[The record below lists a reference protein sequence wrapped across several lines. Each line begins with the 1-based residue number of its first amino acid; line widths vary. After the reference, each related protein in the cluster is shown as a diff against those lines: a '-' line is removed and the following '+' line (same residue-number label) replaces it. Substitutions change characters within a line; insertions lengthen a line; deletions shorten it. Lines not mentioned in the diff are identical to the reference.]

1 MVFLF
6 FGVVMKN
13 KIFKHT
19 IYFFTLFTILLLLT
33 LIVFLYNQSYPFF
46 IKNDFIKFIFNKT
59 WDASEFSG
67 SFGIFNILLASI
79 FISILACVI
88 SLPIAFGTSLFI
100 CFYCKKSKTILMW
113 LINILSGIPSIIYGF
128 FGMFIIVKNIEKIF
142 KVSAGES
149 VLAGSIILSIM
160 ILPYFVSN
168 LIETIELIKK
178 KYKRDS
184 DALGISK
191 EFFIRKIVL
200 KKLNFS
206 ILTGFMISFSRA
218 IGETMAV
225 MMVIGN
231 APIFPKL
238 LSKAQTIPSLIALEI
253 GMSEVYS
260 EHYYALFASG
270 FVLLI
275 LVLII
280 NILLFLINRKRD
292 NYDKI

>member
-1 MVFLF
+1 
-6 FGVVMKN
+6 MKN
-13 KIFKHT
+13 KFFKYT
-19 IYFFTLFTILLLLT
+19 VYIFTLFTILLLFT
-33 LIVFLYNQSYPFF
+33 LIVFLYNQSLPFF
-46 IKNDFIKFIFNKT
+46 LKNNFLKFIFGRV
-59 WDASEFSG
+59 WDATEVSG
-67 SFGIFNILLASI
+67 SFGIFNILLASV
-79 FISILACVI
+79 FISILACII
-88 SLPIAFGTSLFI
+88 SLPIAIGTAIFI
-100 CFYCKKSKTILMW
+100 SFYTKKSRVILIW
-113 LINILSGIPSIIYGF
+113 LINILAGIPSIIYGF
-128 FGMFIIVKNIEKIF
+128 FGMIIIVKNIEKIF

-178 KYKRDS
+178 KYQRDS

-191 EFFIRKIVL
+191 EYFIRKVVL
-200 KKLNFS
+200 KKLHFS

-270 FVLLI
+270 FILLI

-280 NILLFLINRKRD
+280 NILLFIINRKSRI
-292 NYDKI
+292 YDKI

>member
-1 MVFLF
+1 
-6 FGVVMKN
+6 MKN
-13 KIFKHT
+13 KVFKYAVY
-19 IYFFTLFTILLLLT
+19 IFTLFTILLLLT
-33 LIVFLYNQSYPFF
+33 LIVFLYNQSLPFF
-46 IKNDFIKFIFNKT
+46 LKNNFLKFIFGRVWNAT
-59 WDASEFSG
+59 EVSG
-67 SFGIFNILLASI
+67 SFGIFNILLASV
-79 FISILACVI
+79 FISILACII
-88 SLPIAFGTSLFI
+88 SLPIAIGTALFI
-100 CFYCKKSKTILMW
+100 CFYTKKSKVLLVW
-113 LINILSGIPSIIYGF
+113 LINILAGIPSIIYGF
-128 FGMFIIVKNIEKIF
+128 FGMIIIVKNIERIF
-142 KVSAGES
+142 KISAGES

-178 KYKRDS
+178 KYQRDS

-191 EFFIRKIVL
+191 EYFIRKVVL

-270 FVLLI
+270 FILLI

-280 NILLFLINRKRD
+280 NILLFIINRKSRI
-292 NYDKI
+292 YDKI

>member
-1 MVFLF
+1 
-6 FGVVMKN
+6 MKN
-13 KIFKHT
+13 KIFKNT
-19 IYFFTLFTILLLLT
+19 VYIFTLFTILLLFT
-33 LIVFLYNQSYPFF
+33 LIVFLYNQSLPFF
-46 IKNDFIKFIFNKT
+46 LKNNFLNFIFGKV
-59 WDASEFSG
+59 WDATEIYG

-79 FISILACVI
+79 LISILSCII
-88 SLPIAFGTSLFI
+88 SLPIAIGTSLFI
-100 CFYCKKSKTILMW
+100 CFYTNKSRVILMW
-113 LINILSGIPSIIYGF
+113 LINILAGIPSIIYGF
-128 FGMFIIVKNIEKIF
+128 FGMIVIVKNLEKIF
-142 KVSAGES
+142 KISAGES

-168 LIETIELIKK
+168 LVETIEIIKA
-178 KYKRDS
+178 KYKKDS

-191 EFFIRKIVL
+191 EYFIRKIVF
-200 KKLNFS
+200 KKLNYS

-270 FVLLI
+270 FALLI

-280 NILLFLINRKRD
+280 NIIIFLVNRKSRS
-292 NYDKI
+292 YDKI

>member
-1 MVFLF
+1 
-6 FGVVMKN
+6 MKN
-13 KIFKHT
+13 KIFKN
-19 IYFFTLFTILLLLT
+19 IVYIFTLFTILLLFT
-33 LIVFLYNQSYPFF
+33 LIVFLYNQSLPFF
-46 IKNDFIKFIFNKT
+46 LKNNFLNFIFGKV
-59 WDASEFSG
+59 WDATEIYG
-67 SFGIFNILLASI
+67 SFGIFNILLASVL
-79 FISILACVI
+79 ISILACII
-88 SLPIAFGTSLFI
+88 SLPIAIGTALFI
-100 CFYCKKSKTILMW
+100 CFYTNKSRVILMW
-113 LINILSGIPSIIYGF
+113 LINILAGIPSIIYGF
-128 FGMFIIVKNIEKIF
+128 FGMIIIVKNLEKIF
-142 KVSAGES
+142 KISAGES

-168 LIETIELIKK
+168 LVETIEIIKA
-178 KYKRDS
+178 KYKKDS

-191 EFFIRKIVL
+191 EYFIRKIVF
-200 KKLNFS
+200 KKLNYS

-270 FVLLI
+270 FSLLI

-280 NILLFLINRKRD
+280 NIIIFLINRKSRS
-292 NYDKI
+292 YDKI

>member
-1 MVFLF
+1 MRNKVFKYTVYL
-6 FGVVMKN
+6 
-13 KIFKHT
+13 
-19 IYFFTLFTILLLLT
+19 FTLFTILLLLT
-33 LIVFLYNQSYPFF
+33 LIVFLYNQSLPFF
-46 IKNDFIKFIFNKT
+46 LKNNFLKFIFGRV
-59 WDASEFSG
+59 WDATEVLG
-67 SFGIFNILLASI
+67 SFGIFNILLASV
-79 FISILACVI
+79 FISILACII
-88 SLPIAFGTSLFI
+88 SLPIAIGTALFI
-100 CFYCKKSKTILMW
+100 SFYTKKSRVILIW
-113 LINILSGIPSIIYGF
+113 LINILAGIPSIIYGF
-128 FGMFIIVKNIEKIF
+128 FGMIIIVKNIEKIF

-168 LIETIELIKK
+168 LIETIELVKK
-178 KYKRDS
+178 KYQRDS

-191 EFFIRKIVL
+191 EYFIRKVVL

-270 FVLLI
+270 FILLI

-280 NILLFLINRKRD
+280 NILLFIINRKSR

>member
-1 MVFLF
+1 MV
-6 FGVVMKN
+6 
-13 KIFKHT
+13 
-19 IYFFTLFTILLLLT
+19 
-33 LIVFLYNQSYPFF
+33 
-46 IKNDFIKFIFNKT
+46 
-59 WDASEFSG
+59 A
-67 SFGIFNILLASI
+67 
-79 FISILACVI
+79 
-88 SLPIAFGTSLFI
+88 
-100 CFYCKKSKTILMW
+100 
-113 LINILSGIPSIIYGF
+113 GIPSIIYGF
-128 FGMFIIVKNIEKIF
+128 FGMIIIVKNLEKIF
-142 KVSAGES
+142 KISAGES

-168 LIETIELIKK
+168 LVETIEIIKA
-178 KYKRDS
+178 KYKKDS

-191 EFFIRKIVL
+191 EYFIRKIVF
-200 KKLNFS
+200 KKLNYS

-270 FVLLI
+270 FALLI

-280 NILLFLINRKRD
+280 NIIIFLVNRKSRS
-292 NYDKI
+292 YDKI

>member
-1 MVFLF
+1 
-6 FGVVMKN
+6 MKN
-13 KIFKHT
+13 KVFKYT
-19 IYFFTLFTILLLLT
+19 VYLFTLFTILLLLT
-33 LIVFLYNQSYPFF
+33 LVVFLYKQSLPYFL
-46 IKNDFIKFIFNKT
+46 KNSFLKFIFGRV
-59 WDASEFSG
+59 WDATEVTG
-67 SFGIFNILLASI
+67 SFGIFNILLASL
-79 FISILACVI
+79 FISILACII
-88 SLPIAFGTSLFI
+88 SLPIAIGTALFI
-100 CFYCKKSKTILMW
+100 SFYTKKSRVILIW
-113 LINILSGIPSIIYGF
+113 LINILAGIPSIIYGF
-128 FGMFIIVKNIEKIF
+128 FGMIIIVKNIEKIF

-149 VLAGSIILSIM
+149 ILAGSIILSIM

-178 KYKRDS
+178 KYQRDS

-191 EFFIRKIVL
+191 EYFIRKVVL
-200 KKLNFS
+200 KKLHFS

-270 FVLLI
+270 FILLI

-280 NILLFLINRKRD
+280 NILLFIINRKSR

>member
-1 MVFLF
+1 
-6 FGVVMKN
+6 MKN
-13 KIFKHT
+13 KVFKYAVY
-19 IYFFTLFTILLLLT
+19 IFTLFTILLLLT
-33 LIVFLYNQSYPFF
+33 LIVFLYNQSLPFF
-46 IKNDFIKFIFNKT
+46 LKNNFLKFIFGRVWNAT
-59 WDASEFSG
+59 EVSG
-67 SFGIFNILLASI
+67 SFGIFNILLASV
-79 FISILACVI
+79 FISILACII
-88 SLPIAFGTSLFI
+88 SLPIAIGTALFI
-100 CFYCKKSKTILMW
+100 CFYTKKSKVLLVW
-113 LINILSGIPSIIYGF
+113 LINILAGIPSIIYGF
-128 FGMFIIVKNIEKIF
+128 FGMIIIVKNIERIF
-142 KVSAGES
+142 KISAGES

-178 KYKRDS
+178 KYQRDS

-191 EFFIRKIVL
+191 EYFIRKVVL
-200 KKLNFS
+200 KKLHFS

-270 FVLLI
+270 FILLI

-280 NILLFLINRKRD
+280 NILLFIINRKSRI
-292 NYDKI
+292 YDKI

>member
-1 MVFLF
+1 
-6 FGVVMKN
+6 MKN
-13 KIFKHT
+13 KVFKYT
-19 IYFFTLFTILLLLT
+19 VYIFTLFTILLLLT
-33 LIVFLYNQSYPFF
+33 LIVFLYNQSLPFF
-46 IKNDFIKFIFNKT
+46 LKNNFLKFIFGRV
-59 WDASEFSG
+59 WDATEVSG
-67 SFGIFNILLASI
+67 SFGIFNILLASV
-79 FISILACVI
+79 FISILACII
-88 SLPIAFGTSLFI
+88 SLPIAIGTALYL
-100 CFYCKKSKTILMW
+100 CFYIKKFRVLLIW
-113 LINILSGIPSIIYGF
+113 LINILAGIPSIIYGF
-128 FGMFIIVKNIEKIF
+128 FGMIIIVKNIEKIF

-178 KYKRDS
+178 KYQRDS

-191 EFFIRKIVL
+191 EYFIRKVVL
-200 KKLNFS
+200 KKLHFS

-270 FVLLI
+270 FILLI

-280 NILLFLINRKRD
+280 NILSFIINRKSR

>member
-1 MVFLF
+1 
-6 FGVVMKN
+6 MKN
-13 KIFKHT
+13 KVFKYT
-19 IYFFTLFTILLLLT
+19 VYIFTLFTILLLLT
-33 LIVFLYNQSYPFF
+33 LIVFLYNQSLPFF
-46 IKNDFIKFIFNKT
+46 LKNNFLKFIFGRV
-59 WDASEFSG
+59 WDATEVSG
-67 SFGIFNILLASI
+67 SFGIFNILLASV
-79 FISILACVI
+79 FISILACII
-88 SLPIAFGTSLFI
+88 SLPIAIGTALYI
-100 CFYCKKSKTILMW
+100 CFYTKNSKVFLIW
-113 LINILSGIPSIIYGF
+113 LINILAGIPSIIYGF
-128 FGMFIIVKNIEKIF
+128 FGMIIIVKNIERIF
-142 KVSAGES
+142 KISAGES

-178 KYKRDS
+178 KYQRDS

-191 EFFIRKIVL
+191 EFFIRKVVL
-200 KKLNFS
+200 KKLHFS

-270 FVLLI
+270 FILLI

-280 NILLFLINRKRD
+280 NILLFIINRKSRI
-292 NYDKI
+292 YDKI

>member
-1 MVFLF
+1 
-6 FGVVMKN
+6 MKN
-13 KIFKHT
+13 KIFKNMVY
-19 IYFFTLFTILLLLT
+19 IFTLFTILLLFT
-33 LIVFLYNQSYPFF
+33 LIVFLYNQSLPFF
-46 IKNDFIKFIFNKT
+46 LKNNFLNFIFGKV
-59 WDASEFSG
+59 WDATEIYG
-67 SFGIFNILLASI
+67 SFGIFNILLASVL
-79 FISILACVI
+79 ISILACII
-88 SLPIAFGTSLFI
+88 SLPIAIGTALFI
-100 CFYCKKSKTILMW
+100 CFYTNKSRVILMW
-113 LINILSGIPSIIYGF
+113 LINILAGIPSIIYGF
-128 FGMFIIVKNIEKIF
+128 FGMIVIVKNLEKIF
-142 KVSAGES
+142 KISAGES

-168 LIETIELIKK
+168 LVETIEIIKA
-178 KYKRDS
+178 KYKKDS

-191 EFFIRKIVL
+191 EYFIRKIVF
-200 KKLNFS
+200 KKLNYS

-260 EHYYALFASG
+260 EHYYAIFASG
-270 FVLLI
+270 FSLLI

-280 NILLFLINRKRD
+280 NIIIFLINRKSRS
-292 NYDKI
+292 YDKI

>member
-1 MVFLF
+1 
-6 FGVVMKN
+6 MKN
-13 KIFKHT
+13 KIFKN
-19 IYFFTLFTILLLLT
+19 IVYIFTLFTILLLFT
-33 LIVFLYNQSYPFF
+33 LIVFLYNQSLPFF
-46 IKNDFIKFIFNKT
+46 LKNNFLNFIFGKV
-59 WDASEFSG
+59 WDATEIYG
-67 SFGIFNILLASI
+67 SFGIFNILLASVL
-79 FISILACVI
+79 ISILACII
-88 SLPIAFGTSLFI
+88 SLPIAIGTALFI
-100 CFYCKKSKTILMW
+100 CFYTNKSRVILMW
-113 LINILSGIPSIIYGF
+113 LINILAGIPSIIYGF
-128 FGMFIIVKNIEKIF
+128 FGMIIIVKNLEKIF
-142 KVSAGES
+142 KISAGES

-168 LIETIELIKK
+168 LVETIEIIKA
-178 KYKRDS
+178 KYKKDS

-191 EFFIRKIVL
+191 EYFIRKIVF
-200 KKLNFS
+200 KKLNYS

-270 FVLLI
+270 FALLI

-280 NILLFLINRKRD
+280 NIIIFLVNRKSRS
-292 NYDKI
+292 YDKI

>member
-1 MVFLF
+1 
-6 FGVVMKN
+6 MKN
-13 KIFKHT
+13 KIFKN
-19 IYFFTLFTILLLLT
+19 IVYIFTLFTILLLFT
-33 LIVFLYNQSYPFF
+33 LIVFLYNQSLPFF
-46 IKNDFIKFIFNKT
+46 LKNNFLNFIFGKV
-59 WDASEFSG
+59 WDATEIYG
-67 SFGIFNILLASI
+67 RFGIFNILLASVL
-79 FISILACVI
+79 ISILACII
-88 SLPIAFGTSLFI
+88 SLPIAIGTALFI
-100 CFYCKKSKTILMW
+100 CFYTNKSRVILMW
-113 LINILSGIPSIIYGF
+113 LINILAGIPSIIYGF
-128 FGMFIIVKNIEKIF
+128 FGMIVIVKNLEKIF
-142 KVSAGES
+142 KISAGES

-168 LIETIELIKK
+168 LVETIEIIKA
-178 KYKRDS
+178 KYKKDS

-191 EFFIRKIVL
+191 EYFIRKIVF
-200 KKLNFS
+200 KKLNYS

-270 FVLLI
+270 FALLI

-280 NILLFLINRKRD
+280 NIIIFLVNRKSRS
-292 NYDKI
+292 YDKI

>member
-1 MVFLF
+1 
-6 FGVVMKN
+6 MKN
-13 KIFKHT
+13 KVFKYT
-19 IYFFTLFTILLLLT
+19 VYIFTLFTILLLLT
-33 LIVFLYNQSYPFF
+33 LIVFLYNQSLPFF
-46 IKNDFIKFIFNKT
+46 LKNNFLKFIFERV
-59 WDASEFSG
+59 WDATEVSG
-67 SFGIFNILLASI
+67 SFGIFNILLASV
-79 FISILACVI
+79 FISILACII
-88 SLPIAFGTSLFI
+88 SLPIAIGTAIFI
-100 CFYCKKSKTILMW
+100 SFYTKKSRVILIW
-113 LINILSGIPSIIYGF
+113 LINILAGIPSIIYGF
-128 FGMFIIVKNIEKIF
+128 FGMIIIVKNIEKIF

-178 KYKRDS
+178 KYQRDS

-191 EFFIRKIVL
+191 EFFIRKVVL
-200 KKLNFS
+200 KKLYFS

-270 FVLLI
+270 FILLI

-280 NILLFLINRKRD
+280 NILLFVINRKSKS
-292 NYDKI
+292 YDKI

>member
-1 MVFLF
+1 
-6 FGVVMKN
+6 MKN
-13 KIFKHT
+13 KVFKYT
-19 IYFFTLFTILLLLT
+19 VYIFTLFTILLLLT
-33 LIVFLYNQSYPFF
+33 LIVFLYNQSLPFF
-46 IKNDFIKFIFNKT
+46 LKNNFLKFIFGRV
-59 WDASEFSG
+59 WDATEVSG
-67 SFGIFNILLASI
+67 SFGIFNILLASV
-79 FISILACVI
+79 FISILACII
-88 SLPIAFGTSLFI
+88 SLPIAIGTAIFI
-100 CFYCKKSKTILMW
+100 SFYTKKSRVLLIW
-113 LINILSGIPSIIYGF
+113 LINILAGIPSIIYGF
-128 FGMFIIVKNIEKIF
+128 FGMIIIVKNIERIF
-142 KVSAGES
+142 KISAGES

-178 KYKRDS
+178 KYQRDS

-191 EFFIRKIVL
+191 EYFIRKVVL
-200 KKLNFS
+200 KKLHFS

-270 FVLLI
+270 FILLI

-280 NILLFLINRKRD
+280 NILLFIINRKSKS
-292 NYDKI
+292 YDKI

>member
-1 MVFLF
+1 
-6 FGVVMKN
+6 MKN
-13 KIFKHT
+13 KVFKYT
-19 IYFFTLFTILLLLT
+19 VYIFTLFTILLLLT
-33 LIVFLYNQSYPFF
+33 LIVFLYNQSLPFF
-46 IKNDFIKFIFNKT
+46 LKNNFLKFIFGRVWNAT
-59 WDASEFSG
+59 EVSG

-79 FISILACVI
+79 FISILACII
-88 SLPIAFGTSLFI
+88 SLPIAIGTALFI
-100 CFYCKKSKTILMW
+100 CFYTKKSKVLLVW
-113 LINILSGIPSIIYGF
+113 LINILAGIPSIIYGF
-128 FGMFIIVKNIEKIF
+128 FGMIIIVKNIERIF
-142 KVSAGES
+142 KISAGES

-178 KYKRDS
+178 KYQRDS

-191 EFFIRKIVL
+191 EYFIRKVVL
-200 KKLNFS
+200 KKLHFS

-270 FVLLI
+270 FILLI

-280 NILLFLINRKRD
+280 NILLFIINRKSKS
-292 NYDKI
+292 YDKI

>member
-1 MVFLF
+1 
-6 FGVVMKN
+6 MKN
-13 KIFKHT
+13 KIFKNT
-19 IYFFTLFTILLLLT
+19 VYIFTLFTILLLFT
-33 LIVFLYNQSYPFF
+33 LIVFLYNQSLPFF
-46 IKNDFIKFIFNKT
+46 LKNNFLNFIFGKV
-59 WDASEFSG
+59 WDATETYG
-67 SFGIFNILLASI
+67 SFGIFNILLASVL
-79 FISILACVI
+79 ISILACII
-88 SLPIAFGTSLFI
+88 SLPIAIGTALFI
-100 CFYCKKSKTILMW
+100 CFYTNKSRVILMW
-113 LINILSGIPSIIYGF
+113 LINILAGIPSIIYGF
-128 FGMFIIVKNIEKIF
+128 FGMIVIVKNLEKIF
-142 KVSAGES
+142 KISAGES

-168 LIETIELIKK
+168 LVETIEIIKA
-178 KYKRDS
+178 KYKKDS

-191 EFFIRKIVL
+191 EYFIRKIVF
-200 KKLNFS
+200 KKLNYS

-270 FVLLI
+270 FALLI

-280 NILLFLINRKRD
+280 NIIIFLVNRKSRS
-292 NYDKI
+292 YDKI

>member
-1 MVFLF
+1 
-6 FGVVMKN
+6 MKN
-13 KIFKHT
+13 KVFKYT
-19 IYFFTLFTILLLLT
+19 VYIFTLFTILLLLT
-33 LIVFLYNQSYPFF
+33 LIVFLYNQSLPFF
-46 IKNDFIKFIFNKT
+46 LKNNFLKFIFERV
-59 WDASEFSG
+59 WDATEVSG
-67 SFGIFNILLASI
+67 SFGIFNILLASV
-79 FISILACVI
+79 FISILACII
-88 SLPIAFGTSLFI
+88 SLPIAIGTAIFI
-100 CFYCKKSKTILMW
+100 SFYTKKSRVILIW
-113 LINILSGIPSIIYGF
+113 LINILAGIPSIIYGF
-128 FGMFIIVKNIEKIF
+128 FGMIIIVKNIEKIF

-178 KYKRDS
+178 KYQRDS

-191 EFFIRKIVL
+191 EFFIRKVVL
-200 KKLNFS
+200 KKLYFS

-270 FVLLI
+270 FILLI

-280 NILLFLINRKRD
+280 NILLFIINRKSI

>member
-1 MVFLF
+1 
-6 FGVVMKN
+6 MKN
-13 KIFKHT
+13 KIFKNT
-19 IYFFTLFTILLLLT
+19 VYIFTLFTILLLFT
-33 LIVFLYNQSYPFF
+33 LIVFLYNQSLPFF
-46 IKNDFIKFIFNKT
+46 LKNSFLNFIFGKV
-59 WDASEFSG
+59 WDATEISG

-79 FISILACVI
+79 LTSVLACII
-88 SLPIAFGTSLFI
+88 SLPIAIGTALFI
-100 CFYCKKSKTILMW
+100 CFYTNKSRVILMW
-113 LINILSGIPSIIYGF
+113 LINILAGIPSIIYGF
-128 FGMFIIVKNIEKIF
+128 FGMIVIVKNLEKIF
-142 KVSAGES
+142 KISAGES

-168 LIETIELIKK
+168 LVETIENIKA
-178 KYKRDS
+178 KYKKDS

-191 EFFIRKIVL
+191 EYFIRKIVF
-200 KKLNFS
+200 KKLNYS
-206 ILTGFMISFSRA
+206 ILIGFMISFSRA

-270 FVLLI
+270 FALLI

-280 NILLFLINRKRD
+280 NIIIFLINRKSRS
-292 NYDKI
+292 YDKI

>member
-1 MVFLF
+1 
-6 FGVVMKN
+6 MKN
-13 KIFKHT
+13 KVFKYT
-19 IYFFTLFTILLLLT
+19 VYLFTLFTILLLLT
-33 LIVFLYNQSYPFF
+33 LIVFLYNQSLPFF
-46 IKNDFIKFIFNKT
+46 LKNNFLKFIFGRV
-59 WDASEFSG
+59 WDATEVSG
-67 SFGIFNILLASI
+67 SFGIFNILLASL
-79 FISILACVI
+79 FISILACII
-88 SLPIAFGTSLFI
+88 SLPIAIGTALFI
-100 CFYCKKSKTILMW
+100 CFYTKKSKVLLVW
-113 LINILSGIPSIIYGF
+113 LINILAGIPSIIYGF
-128 FGMFIIVKNIEKIF
+128 FGMIIIVKNIERIF
-142 KVSAGES
+142 KISAGES

-178 KYKRDS
+178 KYQRDS

-191 EFFIRKIVL
+191 EFFIRKVVL
-200 KKLNFS
+200 KKLHFS
-206 ILTGFMISFSRA
+206 IFTGFMISFSRA

-270 FVLLI
+270 FILLI

-280 NILLFLINRKRD
+280 NILLFIINRKSRI
-292 NYDKI
+292 YDKI

>member
-1 MVFLF
+1 
-6 FGVVMKN
+6 MKN
-13 KIFKHT
+13 KVFKYT
-19 IYFFTLFTILLLLT
+19 VYLFTLFTILLLLT
-33 LIVFLYNQSYPFF
+33 LIVFLYNQSLPFF
-46 IKNDFIKFIFNKT
+46 LKNNFLKFIFGRI
-59 WDASEFSG
+59 WDAREVSG
-67 SFGIFNILLASI
+67 SFGIFNILLASV
-79 FISILACVI
+79 FISILACII
-88 SLPIAFGTSLFI
+88 SLPIAIGTALYI
-100 CFYCKKSKTILMW
+100 CFYTKKSRVLLIW
-113 LINILSGIPSIIYGF
+113 LINILAGIPSIIYGF
-128 FGMFIIVKNIEKIF
+128 FGMIIIVKNIEKIF

-149 VLAGSIILSIM
+149 ILAGSIILSIM

-178 KYKRDS
+178 EYQRDS

-191 EFFIRKIVL
+191 EYFIRKVVL
-200 KKLNFS
+200 KKLHFS

-270 FVLLI
+270 FILLI

-280 NILLFLINRKRD
+280 NILLFIINRKSR

>member
-1 MVFLF
+1 
-6 FGVVMKN
+6 MKN
-13 KIFKHT
+13 KVFKYAVY
-19 IYFFTLFTILLLLT
+19 IFTLFTILLLLT
-33 LIVFLYNQSYPFF
+33 LIVFLYNQSLPFF
-46 IKNDFIKFIFNKT
+46 LKNNFLKFIFGRV
-59 WDASEFSG
+59 WDVTEVSG

-79 FISILACVI
+79 FISILACII
-88 SLPIAFGTSLFI
+88 SLPIAIGTALFI
-100 CFYCKKSKTILMW
+100 CFYTKKSKVLLVW
-113 LINILSGIPSIIYGF
+113 LINILAGIPSIIYGF
-128 FGMFIIVKNIEKIF
+128 FGMIIIVKNIEKIF

-168 LIETIELIKK
+168 LIETTELIKK
-178 KYKRDS
+178 KYQRDS

-191 EFFIRKIVL
+191 EYFIRKVVL
-200 KKLNFS
+200 KKLHFS

-270 FVLLI
+270 FILLI

-280 NILLFLINRKRD
+280 NILLFVINRKSKS
-292 NYDKI
+292 YDKI

>member
-1 MVFLF
+1 
-6 FGVVMKN
+6 MKN
-13 KIFKHT
+13 KVFKYT
-19 IYFFTLFTILLLLT
+19 VYIFTLFTILLLLT
-33 LIVFLYNQSYPFF
+33 LIVFLYNQSLPFF
-46 IKNDFIKFIFNKT
+46 LKNNFLKFIFGRV
-59 WDASEFSG
+59 WDATEVSG
-67 SFGIFNILLASI
+67 SFGIFNILLASV
-79 FISILACVI
+79 FISILACII
-88 SLPIAFGTSLFI
+88 SLPIAIGTALYL
-100 CFYCKKSKTILMW
+100 CFYIKKFRVLLIW
-113 LINILSGIPSIIYGF
+113 LINILAGIPSIIYGF
-128 FGMFIIVKNIEKIF
+128 FGMIIIVKNIERIF
-142 KVSAGES
+142 KISAGES

-178 KYKRDS
+178 KYQRDS

-191 EFFIRKIVL
+191 EFFIRKVVL
-200 KKLNFS
+200 KKLHFS
-206 ILTGFMISFSRA
+206 ILTGLMISFSRA

-270 FVLLI
+270 FILLI

-280 NILLFLINRKRD
+280 NILLFVINRKSKS
-292 NYDKI
+292 YDKI

>member
-1 MVFLF
+1 M
-6 FGVVMKN
+6 
-13 KIFKHT
+13 I
-19 IYFFTLFTILLLLT
+19 
-33 LIVFLYNQSYPFF
+33 
-46 IKNDFIKFIFNKT
+46 
-59 WDASEFSG
+59 
-67 SFGIFNILLASI
+67 
-79 FISILACVI
+79 
-88 SLPIAFGTSLFI
+88 
-100 CFYCKKSKTILMW
+100 
-113 LINILSGIPSIIYGF
+113 
-128 FGMFIIVKNIEKIF
+128 IIVKNIEKIF

-178 KYKRDS
+178 KYQRDS

-191 EFFIRKIVL
+191 EFFIRKVVL
-200 KKLNFS
+200 KKLHFS

-260 EHYYALFASG
+260 EHYFALFASG
-270 FVLLI
+270 FILLI

-280 NILLFLINRKRD
+280 NILLFIINRKSR

>member
-1 MVFLF
+1 
-6 FGVVMKN
+6 MKN
-13 KIFKHT
+13 KVFKYT
-19 IYFFTLFTILLLLT
+19 VYIFTLFTILLLFT
-33 LIVFLYNQSYPFF
+33 LIVFLYNQSLPFF
-46 IKNDFIKFIFNKT
+46 LKNNFLKFIFGRV
-59 WDASEFSG
+59 WDATEVSG
-67 SFGIFNILLASI
+67 SFGIFNILLASV
-79 FISILACVI
+79 FISILACII
-88 SLPIAFGTSLFI
+88 SLPIAIGTAIFI
-100 CFYCKKSKTILMW
+100 SFYTKKSRVILIW
-113 LINILSGIPSIIYGF
+113 LINILAGIPSIIYGF
-128 FGMFIIVKNIEKIF
+128 FGMIIIVKNIEKIF

-149 VLAGSIILSIM
+149 ILAGSIILSIM

-178 KYKRDS
+178 KYQRDS

-191 EFFIRKIVL
+191 EFFIRKVVL
-200 KKLNFS
+200 KKLHFS

-270 FVLLI
+270 FILLI

-280 NILLFLINRKRD
+280 NILLFVINRKSKS
-292 NYDKI
+292 YDKI

>member
-1 MVFLF
+1 
-6 FGVVMKN
+6 MKN
-13 KIFKHT
+13 KVFKYT
-19 IYFFTLFTILLLLT
+19 VYLFTLFTILLLLT
-33 LIVFLYNQSYPFF
+33 LIVFLYNQSLPFF
-46 IKNDFIKFIFNKT
+46 LKNNFLKFIFGRV
-59 WDASEFSG
+59 WDATEVSG
-67 SFGIFNILLASI
+67 SFGIFNILLASV
-79 FISILACVI
+79 FISILACII
-88 SLPIAFGTSLFI
+88 SLPIAIGTAIFI
-100 CFYCKKSKTILMW
+100 SFYTKKSRVILIW
-113 LINILSGIPSIIYGF
+113 LINILAGIPSIIYGF
-128 FGMFIIVKNIEKIF
+128 FGMIIIVKNIEKIF

-178 KYKRDS
+178 KYQRDS

-191 EFFIRKIVL
+191 EFFIRKVVL
-200 KKLNFS
+200 KKLHFS

-270 FVLLI
+270 FILLI

-280 NILLFLINRKRD
+280 NILLFVINRKSKS
-292 NYDKI
+292 YDKI

>member
-1 MVFLF
+1 
-6 FGVVMKN
+6 MKN
-13 KIFKHT
+13 KVFKYT
-19 IYFFTLFTILLLLT
+19 VYIFTLFTILLLLT
-33 LIVFLYNQSYPFF
+33 LIVFLYNQSLPFF
-46 IKNDFIKFIFNKT
+46 LKNNFLKFIFGRV
-59 WDASEFSG
+59 WDATEVSG
-67 SFGIFNILLASI
+67 SFGIFNILLASV
-79 FISILACVI
+79 FISILACII
-88 SLPIAFGTSLFI
+88 SLPIAIGTALFI
-100 CFYCKKSKTILMW
+100 CFYTKKSKVLLVW
-113 LINILSGIPSIIYGF
+113 LINILAGIPSIIYGF
-128 FGMFIIVKNIEKIF
+128 FGMIIIVKNIEKIF

-168 LIETIELIKK
+168 LIETTELIKK
-178 KYKRDS
+178 KYQRDS

-191 EFFIRKIVL
+191 EFFIRKVVL
-200 KKLNFS
+200 NKLHFS

-270 FVLLI
+270 FMLLI

-280 NILLFLINRKRD
+280 NILLFIINRKSR

>member
-1 MVFLF
+1 
-6 FGVVMKN
+6 MKN
-13 KIFKHT
+13 KVFKYAVY
-19 IYFFTLFTILLLLT
+19 IFTLFTILLLLT
-33 LIVFLYNQSYPFF
+33 LIVFLYNQSLPFF
-46 IKNDFIKFIFNKT
+46 LKNNFLKFIFGRVWNAT
-59 WDASEFSG
+59 EVSG
-67 SFGIFNILLASI
+67 SFGIFNILLASV
-79 FISILACVI
+79 FISILACII
-88 SLPIAFGTSLFI
+88 SLPIAIGTALFI
-100 CFYCKKSKTILMW
+100 CFYTKKSKVLLVW
-113 LINILSGIPSIIYGF
+113 LINILAGIPSIIYGF
-128 FGMFIIVKNIEKIF
+128 FGMIIIVKNIERIF
-142 KVSAGES
+142 KISAGES

-178 KYKRDS
+178 KYQRDS

-191 EFFIRKIVL
+191 EFFIRKVVL
-200 KKLNFS
+200 KKLHFS

-270 FVLLI
+270 FILLI

-280 NILLFLINRKRD
+280 NILLFVINRKSKS
-292 NYDKI
+292 YDKI

>member
-1 MVFLF
+1 
-6 FGVVMKN
+6 MKN
-13 KIFKHT
+13 KVFKYT
-19 IYFFTLFTILLLLT
+19 VYIFTLFTILLLLT
-33 LIVFLYNQSYPFF
+33 LIVFLYNQSLPFF
-46 IKNDFIKFIFNKT
+46 LKNNFLKFIFGRV
-59 WDASEFSG
+59 WDATEVSG
-67 SFGIFNILLASI
+67 SFGIFNILLASV
-79 FISILACVI
+79 FISILACII
-88 SLPIAFGTSLFI
+88 SLPIAIGTALYI
-100 CFYCKKSKTILMW
+100 CFYTKNSKVFLIW
-113 LINILSGIPSIIYGF
+113 LINILAGIPSIIYGF
-128 FGMFIIVKNIEKIF
+128 FGMIIIVKNIEKIF

-178 KYKRDS
+178 KYQRDS

-191 EFFIRKIVL
+191 EYFIRKVVL
-200 KKLNFS
+200 KKLHFS

-270 FVLLI
+270 FILLI

-280 NILLFLINRKRD
+280 NILLFIINRKSRI
-292 NYDKI
+292 YDKI

>member
-1 MVFLF
+1 
-6 FGVVMKN
+6 MKN
-13 KIFKHT
+13 KVFKYAVY
-19 IYFFTLFTILLLLT
+19 IFTLFTILLLLT
-33 LIVFLYNQSYPFF
+33 LIVFLYNQSLPFF
-46 IKNDFIKFIFNKT
+46 LKNNFLKFIFGRV
-59 WDASEFSG
+59 WDVTEVSG

-79 FISILACVI
+79 FISILACII
-88 SLPIAFGTSLFI
+88 SLPIAIGTALFI
-100 CFYCKKSKTILMW
+100 CFYTKKSKVLLVW
-113 LINILSGIPSIIYGF
+113 LINILAGIPSIIYGF
-128 FGMFIIVKNIEKIF
+128 FGMIIIVKNIEKIF
-142 KVSAGES
+142 KVSAGEG

-168 LIETIELIKK
+168 LIETTELIKK
-178 KYKRDS
+178 KYQRDS

-191 EFFIRKIVL
+191 EYFIRKVVL
-200 KKLNFS
+200 KKLHFS

-270 FVLLI
+270 FILLI

-280 NILLFLINRKRD
+280 NILLFIINRKSR

>member
-1 MVFLF
+1 
-6 FGVVMKN
+6 MKN
-13 KIFKHT
+13 KIFKNMVY
-19 IYFFTLFTILLLLT
+19 IFTLFTILLLFT
-33 LIVFLYNQSYPFF
+33 LIVFLYNQSLPFF
-46 IKNDFIKFIFNKT
+46 LKNNFLNFIFGKV
-59 WDASEFSG
+59 WDATEIYG
-67 SFGIFNILLASI
+67 SFGIFNILLASVL
-79 FISILACVI
+79 ISILDCII
-88 SLPIAFGTSLFI
+88 SLPIAIGTALFI
-100 CFYCKKSKTILMW
+100 CFYTNKSRVILMW
-113 LINILSGIPSIIYGF
+113 LINILAGIPSIIYGF
-128 FGMFIIVKNIEKIF
+128 FGMIVIVKNLEKIF
-142 KVSAGES
+142 KISAGES

-168 LIETIELIKK
+168 LVETIEIIKA
-178 KYKRDS
+178 KYKKDS

-191 EFFIRKIVL
+191 EYFIRKIVF
-200 KKLNFS
+200 KKLNYS

-270 FVLLI
+270 FSLLI

-280 NILLFLINRKRD
+280 NIIIFLINRKSRS
-292 NYDKI
+292 YDKI

>member
-1 MVFLF
+1 
-6 FGVVMKN
+6 MKN
-13 KIFKHT
+13 KVFKYT
-19 IYFFTLFTILLLLT
+19 VYIFTLFTILLLLT
-33 LIVFLYNQSYPFF
+33 LIVFLYNQSLPFF
-46 IKNDFIKFIFNKT
+46 LKNNFLKFIFGRV
-59 WDASEFSG
+59 WDATEVSG
-67 SFGIFNILLASI
+67 SFGIFNILLASV
-79 FISILACVI
+79 FISILACII
-88 SLPIAFGTSLFI
+88 SLPIAIGTAIFI
-100 CFYCKKSKTILMW
+100 SFYTKKSRVILIW
-113 LINILSGIPSIIYGF
+113 LINILAGIPSIIYGF
-128 FGMFIIVKNIEKIF
+128 FGMIIIVKNIEKIF

-178 KYKRDS
+178 KYQRDS

-191 EFFIRKIVL
+191 EFFIRKVVL
-200 KKLNFS
+200 KKLHFS

-238 LSKAQTIPSLIALEI
+238 LSKVQTIPSLIALEI

-270 FVLLI
+270 FILLI

-280 NILLFLINRKRD
+280 NILLFIINRKSR

>member
-1 MVFLF
+1 M
-6 FGVVMKN
+6 
-13 KIFKHT
+13 
-19 IYFFTLFTILLLLT
+19 
-33 LIVFLYNQSYPFF
+33 YNQSLPFF
-46 IKNDFIKFIFNKT
+46 LKKNFIKFIFGRV
-59 WDASEFSG
+59 WDATEVSG
-67 SFGIFNILLASI
+67 SFGIFNILLASV
-79 FISILACVI
+79 FISILACII
-88 SLPIAFGTSLFI
+88 SLPIAIGTALFI
-100 CFYCKKSKTILMW
+100 CFYTKKSKVLLVW
-113 LINILSGIPSIIYGF
+113 LINILAGIPSIIYGF
-128 FGMFIIVKNIEKIF
+128 FGMIIIVKNIERIF
-142 KVSAGES
+142 KISAGES

-178 KYKRDS
+178 KYQRDS

-191 EFFIRKIVL
+191 EYFIRKVVL
-200 KKLNFS
+200 KKLHFS

-270 FVLLI
+270 FILLI

-280 NILLFLINRKRD
+280 NILLFIINRKSR

>member
-1 MVFLF
+1 
-6 FGVVMKN
+6 MKN
-13 KIFKHT
+13 KVFKYT
-19 IYFFTLFTILLLLT
+19 VYIFTLFTILLLLT
-33 LIVFLYNQSYPFF
+33 LIVFLYNQSLPFF
-46 IKNDFIKFIFNKT
+46 LKNNFLKFIFGRV
-59 WDASEFSG
+59 WDATEVSG
-67 SFGIFNILLASI
+67 SFGIFNILLASV
-79 FISILACVI
+79 FISILACII
-88 SLPIAFGTSLFI
+88 SLPIAIGTAIFI
-100 CFYCKKSKTILMW
+100 SFYTKKSRVILIW
-113 LINILSGIPSIIYGF
+113 LINILAGIPSIIYGF
-128 FGMFIIVKNIEKIF
+128 FGMIIIVKNIEKIF

-178 KYKRDS
+178 KYQRDS

-191 EFFIRKIVL
+191 EFFIRKVVL
-200 KKLNFS
+200 KKLHFS

-270 FVLLI
+270 FILLI

-280 NILLFLINRKRD
+280 NILLFVINRKSKS
-292 NYDKI
+292 YDKI

>member
-1 MVFLF
+1 
-6 FGVVMKN
+6 MKN
-13 KIFKHT
+13 KIFKNT
-19 IYFFTLFTILLLLT
+19 VYIFTLFTILLLFT
-33 LIVFLYNQSYPFF
+33 LIVFLYNQSLPFF
-46 IKNDFIKFIFNKT
+46 LKNNFLNFIFGKV
-59 WDASEFSG
+59 WDATEISG

-79 FISILACVI
+79 LTSILACII
-88 SLPIAFGTSLFI
+88 SLPIAIGTALFI
-100 CFYCKKSKTILMW
+100 CFYTNKSRVILMW
-113 LINILSGIPSIIYGF
+113 LINILAGIPSIIYGF
-128 FGMFIIVKNIEKIF
+128 FGMIVIVKNLEKIF
-142 KVSAGES
+142 KISAGES

-168 LIETIELIKK
+168 LVETIENIKA
-178 KYKRDS
+178 KYKKDS

-191 EFFIRKIVL
+191 EYFIRKIVF
-200 KKLNFS
+200 KKLNYS
-206 ILTGFMISFSRA
+206 ILIGFMISFSRA

-260 EHYYALFASG
+260 DHYYALFASG
-270 FVLLI
+270 FALLI

-280 NILLFLINRKRD
+280 NIIIFLINRKSRS
-292 NYDKI
+292 YDKI

>member
-1 MVFLF
+1 
-6 FGVVMKN
+6 MKN
-13 KIFKHT
+13 KVFKYT
-19 IYFFTLFTILLLLT
+19 VYIFTLFTILLLLT
-33 LIVFLYNQSYPFF
+33 LIVFLYNQSLPFF
-46 IKNDFIKFIFNKT
+46 LKNNFLKFIFGRV
-59 WDASEFSG
+59 WDAMEVSG
-67 SFGIFNILLASI
+67 SFGIFNILLASV
-79 FISILACVI
+79 FISILACII
-88 SLPIAFGTSLFI
+88 SLPIAIGTAIFI
-100 CFYCKKSKTILMW
+100 SFYTKKSRVLLIW
-113 LINILSGIPSIIYGF
+113 LINILAGIPSIIYGF
-128 FGMFIIVKNIEKIF
+128 FGMIIIVKNIERIF
-142 KVSAGES
+142 KISAGES

-178 KYKRDS
+178 KYQRDS

-191 EFFIRKIVL
+191 EYFIRKVVL
-200 KKLNFS
+200 KKLHFS

-270 FVLLI
+270 FILLI

-280 NILLFLINRKRD
+280 NILLFIINRKSKS
-292 NYDKI
+292 YDKI

>member
-1 MVFLF
+1 
-6 FGVVMKN
+6 MKN
-13 KIFKHT
+13 KVFKYT
-19 IYFFTLFTILLLLT
+19 VYIFTLFTILLLLT
-33 LIVFLYNQSYPFF
+33 LIVFLYNQSLPFF
-46 IKNDFIKFIFNKT
+46 LKNNFLKFIFGRV
-59 WDASEFSG
+59 WDATEVSG
-67 SFGIFNILLASI
+67 SFGIFNILLASV
-79 FISILACVI
+79 FISILACII
-88 SLPIAFGTSLFI
+88 SLPIAIGTALFI
-100 CFYCKKSKTILMW
+100 SFYTKKSRVILIW
-113 LINILSGIPSIIYGF
+113 LINILAGIPSIIYGF
-128 FGMFIIVKNIEKIF
+128 FGMIIIVKNIEKIF

-178 KYKRDS
+178 KYQRDS

-191 EFFIRKIVL
+191 EFFIRKVVL
-200 KKLNFS
+200 KKLHFS

-270 FVLLI
+270 FILLI

-280 NILLFLINRKRD
+280 NILLFVINRKSKS
-292 NYDKI
+292 YDKI

>member
-1 MVFLF
+1 
-6 FGVVMKN
+6 MKN
-13 KIFKHT
+13 KVFKYT
-19 IYFFTLFTILLLLT
+19 VYIFTLFTILLLLT
-33 LIVFLYNQSYPFF
+33 LIVFLYNQSLPFF
-46 IKNDFIKFIFNKT
+46 LKNNFLKFIFGRV
-59 WDASEFSG
+59 WDATEVSG
-67 SFGIFNILLASI
+67 SFGIFNILLASV
-79 FISILACVI
+79 FISILACII
-88 SLPIAFGTSLFI
+88 SLPIAIGTALYI
-100 CFYCKKSKTILMW
+100 CFYTKNSKVFLIW
-113 LINILSGIPSIIYGF
+113 LINILAGIPSIIYGF
-128 FGMFIIVKNIEKIF
+128 FGMIIIVKNIERIF
-142 KVSAGES
+142 KISAGES

-178 KYKRDS
+178 KYQRDS

-191 EFFIRKIVL
+191 EYFIRKVVL
-200 KKLNFS
+200 KKLHFS

-270 FVLLI
+270 FILLI

-280 NILLFLINRKRD
+280 NILLFIINRKSR

>member
-1 MVFLF
+1 
-6 FGVVMKN
+6 MKN
-13 KIFKHT
+13 KVFKYT
-19 IYFFTLFTILLLLT
+19 VYIFTLFTILLLLT
-33 LIVFLYNQSYPFF
+33 LIVFLYNQSLPFF
-46 IKNDFIKFIFNKT
+46 LKNNFLKFIFGRV
-59 WDASEFSG
+59 WDATEVSG
-67 SFGIFNILLASI
+67 SFGIFNILLASV
-79 FISILACVI
+79 FISILACII
-88 SLPIAFGTSLFI
+88 SLPIAIGTAIFI
-100 CFYCKKSKTILMW
+100 SFYTKKSRVILIW
-113 LINILSGIPSIIYGF
+113 LINILAGIPSIIYGF
-128 FGMFIIVKNIEKIF
+128 FGMIIIVKNIERIF
-142 KVSAGES
+142 KISAGES

-178 KYKRDS
+178 KYQRDS

-191 EFFIRKIVL
+191 EFFIRKVVL
-200 KKLNFS
+200 KKLHFS

-260 EHYYALFASG
+260 KHYYALFASG
-270 FVLLI
+270 FILLI

-280 NILLFLINRKRD
+280 NILLFVINRKSKS
-292 NYDKI
+292 YDKI